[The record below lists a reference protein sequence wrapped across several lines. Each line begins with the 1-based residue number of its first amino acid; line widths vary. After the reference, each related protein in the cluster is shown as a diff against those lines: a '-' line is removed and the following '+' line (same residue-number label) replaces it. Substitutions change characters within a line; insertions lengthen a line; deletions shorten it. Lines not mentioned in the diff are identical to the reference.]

1 MENELDCGLQNADCR
16 IKSKINQVGR
26 TFLDQGK
33 PMIDTIRLSHG
44 SGRGLDELLR
54 EVVIPALGDAN
65 APLEDA
71 ALINIPKGRLAFT
84 TDSFVVEPIEFPGGN
99 IGKLAACGTLN
110 DLAMMGARPIALSVA
125 LILEEGL
132 NVALLQRMLAALR
145 HECDASGVA
154 VACGDTKVVDRG
166 KADGVFITTS
176 GIGVIPDG
184 RSLSIAHAKP
194 GDAII
199 ISGPIGRHGIAIMA
213 ARKGLNFASTVTSDC
228 ACLHPLVETMLAA
241 APGVRALRDATRG
254 GVSAVLCEMAQASRV
269 TIALRQQ
276 QVPVSP
282 DVASACEFLGFDPLH
297 VPNEGTFAASVPQD
311 QATAALAALIA
322 HPLGRGAMIAGSV
335 REQGR
340 YPVVMETVIGGTRMV
355 DMPPGELLPRIC

>member
-1 MENELDCGLQNADCR
+1 
-16 IKSKINQVGR
+16 
-26 TFLDQGK
+26 
-33 PMIDTIRLSHG
+33 MIETIRLSHG

-54 EVVIPALGDAN
+54 EVVIPLLGDAN

-71 ALINIPKGRLAFT
+71 ALINAPKGQLAFT
-84 TDSFVVEPIEFPGGN
+84 TDSFVVQPLEFPGGN

-110 DLAMMGARPIALSVA
+110 DLAMMGARPLALSVA

-132 NVALLQRMLAALR
+132 GVALFKRILAALR
-145 HECDASGVA
+145 DECAAMGV
-154 VACGDTKVVDRG
+154 VIACGDTKVVDRG
-166 KADGVFITTS
+166 KADGIFITTS
-176 GIGVIPDG
+176 GIGVIPKG
-184 RSLSIAHAKP
+184 RSLSIVHAKA

-228 ACLHPLVETMLAA
+228 ACLYPLVEAMLAA

-254 GVSAVLCEMAQASRV
+254 GAATVLCEMAQASEV
-269 TIALRQQ
+269 TIALKQQ

-282 DVASACEFLGFDPLH
+282 EVASACEFLGFDPLH
-297 VPNEGTFAASVPQD
+297 VPNEGTFVASVPRD
-311 QATAALAALIA
+311 QAKAALAALTA

-335 REQGR
+335 KEKGR
-340 YPVVMETVIGGTRMV
+340 FPVVMETVIGGTRMV
-355 DMPPGELLPRIC
+355 DVPPGELLPRIC